1 MGCLVSV
8 LNFLFLLWVVNL
20 AWRFLI
26 APLILGEAAAPRK
39 PLGRERYLRLLMP
52 LLAKIAKADGRVS
65 EREIDR
71 VEAIFR
77 SLGLSDEERRFAA
90 RVFSESKDSPG
101 LFDAAAHELARAVGN
116 FELRVV
122 TFQYL
127 VVVAAADGTVS
138 DAERAMLARAA
149 EIFGIPAPL
158 AAQLFAQLAGG
169 GPRTGGG
176 RAAPRREAHSRAE
189 DLALLGLPPS
199 AGEAEIKKA
208 YRQKV
213 KELHPDRLQA
223 QGLPQAMLRQAS
235 ERMAAITAAYARLMG
250 KA

>member
-1 MGCLVSV
+1 MGCVVSI
-8 LNFLFLLWVVNL
+8 LHFLFLLWLVNL

-26 APLILGEAAAPRK
+26 APLFLGEEAAPRRAV
-39 PLGRERYLRLLMP
+39 GRERYLRLLMP

-77 SLGLSDEERRFAA
+77 SLGLSEAERRMAA
-90 RVFSESKDSPG
+90 RVFSESKDTPG
-101 LFDAAAHELARAVGN
+101 RFDAAAHELARAVGD

-127 VVVAAADGTVS
+127 VLVAAADGAAS

-149 EIFGIPAPL
+149 AIFGIPAPL
-158 AAQLFAQLAGG
+158 AEQLFAQLTGR
-169 GPRTGGG
+169 GPHPGGG
-176 RAAPRREAHSRAE
+176 RAEPRREPHSRAE

-199 AGEAEIKKA
+199 AAEADIKKA

-235 ERMAAITAAYARLMG
+235 ERMAAINAAYARLMG

>member
-1 MGCLVSV
+1 MGCVVSI
-8 LNFLFLLWVVNL
+8 LHFLFLLWLVNL

-26 APLILGEAAAPRK
+26 APLFLGEEAAPRRAV
-39 PLGRERYLRLLMP
+39 GRERYLRLLMP

-77 SLGLSDEERRFAA
+77 SLGLSEAERRMAA
-90 RVFSESKDSPG
+90 RVFSESKDTPG
-101 LFDAAAHELARAVGN
+101 RFDAAAHELARAVGN

-127 VVVAAADGTVS
+127 VLVAAADGTVS
-138 DAERAMLARAA
+138 DAERD
-149 EIFGIPAPL
+149 P
-158 AAQLFAQLAGG
+158 
-169 GPRTGGG
+169 GGG
-176 RAAPRREAHSRAE
+176 RAEPRHEPHSRAE

-199 AGEAEIKKA
+199 AAEADIKKA

-235 ERMAAITAAYARLMG
+235 ERMAAINAAYARLVG
-250 KA
+250 K